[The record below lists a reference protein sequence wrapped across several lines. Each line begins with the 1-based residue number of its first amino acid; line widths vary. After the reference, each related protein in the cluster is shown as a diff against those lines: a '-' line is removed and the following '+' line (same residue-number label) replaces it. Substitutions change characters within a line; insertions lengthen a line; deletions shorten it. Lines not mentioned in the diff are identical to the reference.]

1 MKYNVEVKLSNGHW
15 AKVKP
20 AGGMPY
26 EFTQE
31 EAEAYVS
38 THTQQS
44 GRPDNYRLVA
54 VIRTEE

>member
-1 MKYNVEVKLSNGHW
+1 MTKDEVK
-15 AKVKP
+15 P
-20 AGGMPY
+20 TGGLPY
-26 EFTQE
+26 EFTKE
-31 EAEAYVS
+31 EAEAYVN